1 MIRVS
6 ESGENEPRSSKG
18 AAAEAGLLL
27 IDIGN
32 SHVGMATWVSGKR
45 GTAVHLPN
53 DPIEPVVGRLVGLWN
68 GLPTSGPRVAVVS
81 SVCPPMMKR
90 LEPMCEARG
99 IGSIL
104 LIGRDIDPPIR
115 ADVRE
120 PDKVGTDRL
129 CNAAAAFAKLR
140 QACVVADFGTA
151 VTIDLVADNNY
162 FMGGTIMPGI
172 ALAARALHEHTA
184 QLPLVEVGTP
194 TGTIGKDTVEAI
206 RNGIFA
212 MMVGALRETTERLAT
227 EIGKWPPLIVTGG
240 NARDIAG
247 GCDFVDHV
255 LPDLCLDGL
264 VIAYLNAAARC
275 DQGHEQA

>member
-6 ESGENEPRSSKG
+6 ESDENGRPSGEGS
-18 AAAEAGLLL
+18 ATEASLLL
-27 IDIGN
+27 IDVGN
-32 SHVGMATWVSGKR
+32 SQVGIATWISGTR
-45 GTAVHLPN
+45 GPAAHLPN
-53 DPIEPVVGRLVGLWN
+53 DPIEPVVNHLVGLWN
-68 GLPTSGPRVAVVS
+68 ELPKSGPRVAVVS

-90 LEPMCEARG
+90 LEALCEAKG
-99 IGSIL
+99 IDSIL
-104 LIGRDIDPPIR
+104 LVGRDIDPPIP

-120 PDKVGTDRL
+120 PEKVGTDRL
-129 CNAAAAFAKLR
+129 CTAAAAFAKLH
-140 QACVVADFGTA
+140 QACVVADYGTA

-162 FMGGTIMPGI
+162 FLGGTIMPGI
-172 ALAARALHEHTA
+172 SLAAKALHDYTA

-194 TGTIGKDTVEAI
+194 TSAIGKDTAEAI

-212 MMVGALRETTERLAT
+212 MMIGALREITERFAT

-264 VIAYLNAAARC
+264 VIAYQLAAAKC
-275 DQGHEQA
+275 NEGHEHE